1 MNDSMKNLHKAFL
14 RTHPTMLIGYSPFC
28 RLKPFWVRAMN
39 VTDRDT
45 CKCMIYGNM
54 EFLADCLHRI
64 GTLAQ
69 KSLTYCKEIFCCTP
83 QTEKCLFFR
92 KCNKCPYPDLTTK
105 LPSDC
110 SMVRYFK
117 WVNMKEEIKIKKTGK
132 VKVITKVAKIPLSQ
146 PPKKVLD
153 EFLCRLETF
162 LMHQGNIKHQY
173 CNIKSLKEN
182 LKEDE
187 SIIHMDFSENYNLK
201 HSEEIQSFH
210 FEGSRKQIS
219 LHTVVA
225 YVKEPGREKILPI
238 SFCTMSGSLN
248 HEVSG
253 IWAHL
258 TPVLKF
264 LQSKFPIKT
273 FHFVSDSP
281 SGQYRNKTMFYFL
294 ANHLCKI
301 CPNIISF
308 TWNYLEAG
316 HGNGAPGGIGAVCK
330 RTAD

>member
-1 MNDSMKNLHKAFL
+1 M
-14 RTHPTMLIGYSPFC
+14 
-28 RLKPFWVRAMN
+28 
-39 VTDRDT
+39 
-45 CKCMIYGNM
+45 
-54 EFLADCLHRI
+54 
-64 GTLAQ
+64 
-69 KSLTYCKEIFCCTP
+69 
-83 QTEKCLFFR
+83 
-92 KCNKCPYPDLTTK
+92 TTK

-210 FEGSRKQIS
+210 FGGSRKQIS

-258 TPVLKF
+258 NPCVKVFTK
-264 LQSKFPIKT
+264 Q
-273 FHFVSDSP
+273 
-281 SGQYRNKTMFYFL
+281 
-294 ANHLCKI
+294 
-301 CPNIISF
+301 ISNQDF
-308 TWNYLEAG
+308 SF
-316 HGNGAPGGIGAVCK
+316 CQ
-330 RTAD
+330 